1 MFIKKY
7 GDIIVGAFFMIL
19 SAGMMYLAARL
30 PKSTVMDI
38 GPDFMPMCIGVMTFI
53 MAAALAF
60 LNIKNLKQRIADAE
74 AAEPEESDY
83 KRVLISFILILVYVF
98 ILKPVGF
105 IVSTLVY
112 LPFQMFFLAPDEQ
125 KGKKDIIKLLL
136 IDVLFTFVVFFLFRY
151 GFKIVLPAGIF
162 TINL

>member
-105 IVSTLVY
+105 IVSTLYTCRSRCFSWLRTSRRVR
-112 LPFQMFFLAPDEQ
+112 
-125 KGKKDIIKLLL
+125 KILLSC
-136 IDVLFTFVVFFLFRY
+136 F
-151 GFKIVLPAGIF
+151 
-162 TINL
+162 